1 MLINEL
7 LIKKNLVYTIYE
19 PFTMQVLEDSSIRIK
34 PLLTTFLKKYKD
46 QFILYMND
54 AQKATIFLEKMHWKS
69 G

>member
-1 MLINEL
+1 
-7 LIKKNLVYTIYE
+7 
-19 PFTMQVLEDSSIRIK
+19 MQVLEESSIRIK

>member
-1 MLINEL
+1 
-7 LIKKNLVYTIYE
+7 
-19 PFTMQVLEDSSIRIK
+19 MQVLEDSSIRIK

-46 QFILYMND
+46 QLILYMND